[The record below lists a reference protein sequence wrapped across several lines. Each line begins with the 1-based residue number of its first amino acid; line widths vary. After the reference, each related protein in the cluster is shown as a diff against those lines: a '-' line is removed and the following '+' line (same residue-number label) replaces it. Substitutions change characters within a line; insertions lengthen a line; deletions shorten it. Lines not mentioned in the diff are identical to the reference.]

1 MIARIEEAGKKGYF
15 FPTNSDLESFLAESG
30 SEQPCLVVFFS
41 NGSFDGVIGRF
52 AESVK
57 NT

>member
-1 MIARIEEAGKKGYF
+1 MIARIEKAGKKGYF
-15 FPTNSDLESFLAESG
+15 FSTNSDLESFLVGREFN
-30 SEQPCLVVFFS
+30 QPCLVVFFS